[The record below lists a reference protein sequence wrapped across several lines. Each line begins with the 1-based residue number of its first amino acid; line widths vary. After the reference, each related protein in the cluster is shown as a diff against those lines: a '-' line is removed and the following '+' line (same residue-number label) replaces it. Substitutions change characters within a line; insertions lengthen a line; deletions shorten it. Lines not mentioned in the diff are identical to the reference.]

1 MSEYIIGDRIEP
13 SAQPYTLTEREFTEA
28 VGIRVYG
35 TESGTGGGYA
45 YGKYYVVFQP
55 EDTRELLQ
63 NYGVLIGDAP
73 IYTGYVDR
81 SELVIDPSDPTR
93 NYPISEAL
101 TALSTDPNTPA
112 LSIGKFDGQTKYPFS
127 FIYEGGTHMTT
138 ITDRIATIEVDGSE
152 TVKFAV
158 SHDVYGVYGEDI
170 IASLKAGASE
180 GDQGAYSTAGTGK
193 AIIAHYTG
201 ADTLYLTGS
210 GTVTV
215 WAGQSP
221 LDDPFAV

>member
-1 MSEYIIGDRIEP
+1 MSENYIVGEKIDTHGMQVGDWYYVGEHID
-13 SAQPYTLTEREFTEA
+13 
-28 VGIRVYG
+28 GIRVYG
-35 TESGTGGGYA
+35 ATPGNSTLSV
-45 YGKYYVVFQP
+45 KY
-55 EDTRELLQ
+55 T
-63 NYGVLIGDAP
+63 N
-73 IYTGYVDR
+73 
-81 SELVIDPSDPTR
+81 
-93 NYPISEAL
+93 
-101 TALSTDPNTPA
+101 
-112 LSIGKFDGQTKYPFS
+112 
-127 FIYEGGTHMTT
+127 EGGSEIQAGGTVNVPEGEYDDAFYSCFIPANHDFYVKVGTYSSEGVNYFPVFST
-138 ITDRIATIEVDGSE
+138 LTLDTAKYITDRIATIEVDGSE

-158 SHDVYGVYGEDI
+158 SHDVYGVYGENI
-170 IASLKAGASE
+170 IASLKEGAVE

>member
-1 MSEYIIGDRIEP
+1 
-13 SAQPYTLTEREFTEA
+13 
-28 VGIRVYG
+28 
-35 TESGTGGGYA
+35 
-45 YGKYYVVFQP
+45 
-55 EDTRELLQ
+55 
-63 NYGVLIGDAP
+63 
-73 IYTGYVDR
+73 
-81 SELVIDPSDPTR
+81 
-93 NYPISEAL
+93 
-101 TALSTDPNTPA
+101 
-112 LSIGKFDGQTKYPFS
+112 
-127 FIYEGGTHMTT
+127 MTT

-170 IASLKAGASE
+170 IASLKEGASE
-180 GDQGAYSTAGTGK
+180 GDEGAYSTAGTGK

>member
-1 MSEYIIGDRIEP
+1 MSEYIIGDRIE
-13 SAQPYTLTEREFTEA
+13 AAEQPYTLTAADLEA

-35 TESGTGGGYA
+35 AAGAQT
-45 YGKYYVVFQP
+45 P
-55 EDTRELLQ
+55 EDTTGRYWTVMVKNDYHADVLLASVGDTAVAEGA
-63 NYGVLIGDAP
+63 YADVYRGV
-73 IYTGYVDR
+73 
-81 SELVIDPSDPTR
+81 
-93 NYPISEAL
+93 ISGASSIPDFDDDKPFADFFENASAGEWV
-101 TALSTDPNTPA
+101 TLSNVNGSNVNFA
-112 LSIGKFDGQTKYPFS
+112 
-127 FIYEGGTHMTT
+127 FIFEGGTHMTT
-138 ITDRIATIEVDGSE
+138 VTDRIATIEVDGSE

-170 IASLKAGASE
+170 IASLKEGAGA
-180 GDQGAYSTAGTGK
+180 GDEGAYSTADTGK
-193 AIIAHYTG
+193 AIIGHYTK